1 MPLFPTEDPAAP
13 YGDLGN
19 FRAWVQ
25 KNVKYP
31 AEAFEKGIGG
41 RVVLSFVVEKDGSVS
56 SIEKLQSPGRV
67 ALGGGS
73 PRHRLFAQVE
83 TRRTARTDRA
93 REIYAPRGL
102 PSYESVRYAGPGIRK
117 VVFQPAPTKQTA
129 RRHNPD
135 SPNRSA
141 RIPRI
146 NRLHESAAR
155 PAFPKPRS
163 RGPASDPDFQA
174 PAGSPQRLPRL
185 SQATEPTISGKRAS
199 TLSSVDAVFIG
210 LPDRRIAIPARPPRP
225 LRTFQPYL
233 RTALRLRRSGLLPA
247 TANVIAV
254 CRIGFRRRL
263 RLEQF
268 ARTELFRN
276 IETRDRVSR
285 TIVGP
290 VMPPYGS

>member
-1 MPLFPTEDPAAP
+1 MGAEKRKVPGRSFRKGDRRTCRAVVRRREGRLGKQHRKAP
-13 YGDLGN
+13 IA
-19 FRAWVQ
+19 R
-25 KNVKYP
+25 
-31 AEAFEKGIGG
+31 
-41 RVVLSFVVEKDGSVS
+41 
-56 SIEKLQSPGRV
+56 RV

-185 SQATEPTISGKRAS
+185 SQATEPTISGNGVHPEFSGRRFYRPAGPPNS
-199 TLSSVDAVFIG
+199 DTCETAPAAPDFSALSPNGSAT
-210 LPDRRIAIPARPPRP
+210 PP
-225 LRTFQPYL
+225 LRITPCNSERYS
-233 RTALRLRRSGLLPA
+233 RMPHRISKKTAAG
-247 TANVIAV
+247 AV
-254 CRIGFRRRL
+254 C
-263 RLEQF
+263 
-268 ARTELFRN
+268 
-276 IETRDRVSR
+276 
-285 TIVGP
+285 
-290 VMPPYGS
+290 PY